1 MLNPKTSFT
10 ELVIPELI
18 LETLSING
26 IFWLNLKYPY
36 AISISIKTK
45 KSGIAMIK
53 ILPYCSIR
61 LNLVV
66 YCMLYVECLQTIML
80 LGQFEKWL
88 MITFFVYDLVSYNL
102 QLTTFSTYNLL
113 LFQPT
118 TLFTLSPH
126 STPLLIIAN
135 IVVLVP

>member
-1 MLNPKTSFT
+1 MLNPRTSFT
-10 ELVIPELI
+10 EFVIPELI

-26 IFWLNLKYPY
+26 VFWFNLKYPY

-66 YCMLYVECLQTIML
+66 GYMLYVECFLSIIM
-80 LGQFEKWL
+80 LGQFE
-88 MITFFVYDLVSYNL
+88 M
-102 QLTTFSTYNLL
+102 
-113 LFQPT
+113 
-118 TLFTLSPH
+118 
-126 STPLLIIAN
+126 
-135 IVVLVP
+135 